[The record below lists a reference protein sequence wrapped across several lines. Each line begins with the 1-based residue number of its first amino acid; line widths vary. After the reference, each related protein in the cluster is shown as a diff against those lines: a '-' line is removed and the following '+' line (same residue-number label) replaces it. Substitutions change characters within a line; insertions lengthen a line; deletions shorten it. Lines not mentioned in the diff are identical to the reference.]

1 MRALVCATLLSVSL
15 LGCGGDSN
23 GPDEAFPDAAGVYN
37 VTGSF
42 DDLPS
47 SVAHFEGT
55 LTITQASRETGTL
68 GGSAAYLATIGG
80 DVFNLADD
88 AINGAAISPTG
99 VISFTLVDP
108 SGSWTF
114 TGTLSG
120 TTIIDGRHTI
130 SDGSSSYSG
139 AWSAT
144 TATAGIQ
151 RRTSAVSLS
160 LSLKGLGERLAR

>member
-1 MRALVCATLLSVSL
+1 MRALGCATLLSVSM

-42 DDLPS
+42 DDLSS

-55 LTITQASRETGTL
+55 LTLTQASRESGTL
-68 GGSAAYLATIGG
+68 GGSAAYLATIGD
-80 DVFNLADD
+80 DVFNLTDD
-88 AINGAAISPTG
+88 AIDGAAISPTG
-99 VISFTLVDP
+99 VISFTLADP
-108 SGSWTF
+108 SGTWTF

-120 TTIIDGRHTI
+120 TAIISGRHTI
-130 SDGSSSYSG
+130 SGGSSSYSG
-139 AWSAT
+139 PWSAT
-144 TATAGIQ
+144 TATASIQ

-160 LSLKGLGERLAR
+160 LEGLAQRLAR

>member
-23 GPDEAFPDAAGVYN
+23 GPDEAFPDAAGVYD
-37 VTGSF
+37 VAGSF

-68 GGSAAYLATIGG
+68 GGSATYLATIDGN
-80 DVFNLADD
+80 VINLTDD
-88 AINGAAISPTG
+88 AINGATITPTG
-99 VISFTLVDP
+99 EISFTLVDP
-108 SGSWTF
+108 GGSWTF

-144 TATAGIQ
+144 AATAGIQ
-151 RRTSAVSLS
+151 RRPSAVG
-160 LSLKGLGERLAR
+160 LSLKGLAERLAR

>member
-23 GPDEAFPDAAGVYN
+23 GPDAAFPDAAGVYD
-37 VTGSF
+37 VSGTF
-42 DDLPS
+42 DDLPA

-55 LTITQASRETGTL
+55 LTITQDSRETGTL
-68 GGSAAYLATIGG
+68 GGSAAYLATIDGQ
-80 DVFNLADD
+80 VFNLTDD
-88 AINGAAISPTG
+88 AIDEAAISPTG
-99 VISFTLVDP
+99 EIAFTLADA

-144 TATAGIQ
+144 TTAGIQ
-151 RRTSAVSLS
+151 RRTSVVTLS
-160 LSLKGLGERLAR
+160 LGALAGRLAR

>member
-23 GPDEAFPDAAGVYN
+23 GPDGAFPDAAGVYN
-37 VTGSF
+37 ASGSF
-42 DDLPS
+42 DDLLP

-80 DVFNLADD
+80 DAFNVTDD
-88 AINGAAISPTG
+88 AIDGAAVSPTG
-99 VISFTLVDP
+99 AISFTLVDP
-108 SGSWTF
+108 GGSWTF

-120 TTIIDGRHTI
+120 STIIDGRHTI

-144 TATAGIQ
+144 TASSGIQ
-151 RRTSAVSLS
+151 RRTSVVNHSLEA
-160 LSLKGLGERLAR
+160 LAERLAR

>member
-1 MRALVCATLLSVSL
+1 MRALVCATLLSASL
-15 LGCGGDSN
+15 LGCGGDST

-37 VTGSF
+37 VSGSF

-68 GGSAAYLATIGG
+68 GGSAAYLATIDGNAF
-80 DVFNLADD
+80 DVTDD
-88 AINGAAISPTG
+88 AIDGAAISPTG
-99 VISFTLVDP
+99 AISFTLVDP
-108 SGSWTF
+108 GGSWTF

-120 TTIIDGRHTI
+120 STIIDGRHTI

-144 TATAGIQ
+144 TASAGIQ
-151 RRTSAVSLS
+151 RRTSLA
-160 LSLKGLGERLAR
+160 GLRLEALLERLGR

>member
-1 MRALVCATLLSVSL
+1 MRALVCAMFLSAGL
-15 LGCGGDSN
+15 LGCGGDSG
-23 GPDEAFPDAAGVYN
+23 GPDTAFPDAAGVYN

-55 LTITQASRETGTL
+55 LTLTQATQESGTL
-68 GGSAAYLATIGG
+68 GGSAAYLATIDG
-80 DVFNLADD
+80 DVFNLTDN
-88 AINGAAISPTG
+88 AINDAAISPTG
-99 VISFTLVDP
+99 VISYTLVDP

-120 TTIIDGRHTI
+120 TTITDGRHTI
-130 SDGSSSYSG
+130 SDGSASYSG

-144 TATAGIQ
+144 TATASIQ
-151 RRTSAVSLS
+151 RRTSVVSFS
-160 LSLKGLGERLAR
+160 LEALTERLAR